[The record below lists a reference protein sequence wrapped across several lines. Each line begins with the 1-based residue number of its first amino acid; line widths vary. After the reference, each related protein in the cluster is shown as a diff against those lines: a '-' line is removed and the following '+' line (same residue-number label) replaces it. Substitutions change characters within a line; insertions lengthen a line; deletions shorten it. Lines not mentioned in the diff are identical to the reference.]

1 VRLDNSHANRLAG
14 GITTP
19 DGRSGAAAALADAF
33 SDLMTSTLNQ
43 TQPGFAR
50 LWREPRR
57 LWLWALFFIT
67 YGALD
72 RASALFL
79 PGVVALTPWD
89 LAGGLAFGFL
99 IVEGPGAA
107 WFVALADLATDF
119 LAPGQH
125 SSLLAMTL
133 AALVTGISYGLASAW
148 LRRLGAVRLADLRAL
163 VSLALAAALA
173 ALAHVSAD
181 LAALGRWSLFADRA
195 WAPAI
200 VSAWTGAFV
209 GILIVAPLF
218 ALPRSGPKPTAT
230 RDAVEAGLAGLVIVA
245 VMALSLSGAPGDRF
259 RYFYLLFLPQI
270 WIAVRFGVVGAVF
283 GNLIVQIGLVAF
295 FLGGLGPRD
304 AVFDYQFRFMA
315 LVATILFLG
324 CAVTERRVMEGA
336 LRERQEELAR
346 VARLSLAGEMAA
358 ALAHQLNQPLM
369 AAMAFTRSAQ
379 RLLRAEAGPQA
390 EGASQAMDEAVAQA
404 DRAAAIVRSLRDF
417 IGRSAPERAA
427 IAIEPLAREAAQLVG
442 PECVRR
448 GVRIALL
455 LDHGLPAALADAVQV
470 QQVLINLI
478 GNAVEALEHAP
489 RPRVIEVRA
498 RRLSELHLEV
508 EVRDSGPGVAPEIE
522 ARLFEPFATSKPRG
536 MGLGLAVCRGL
547 VEAQGGRLWLAE
559 NRPGA
564 CSFAFTLPIA
574 RGGPRP
580 KPAAT

>member
-1 VRLDNSHANRLAG
+1 VALDNSRANRPAG
-14 GITTP
+14 GITAA
-19 DGRSGAAAALADAF
+19 DGRNLAAVALADAL
-33 SDLMTSTLNQ
+33 SDLMTTTLQETHGNL
-43 TQPGFAR
+43 AR

-57 LWLWALFFIT
+57 LWLWVLFFIT
-67 YGALD
+67 YGLLD

-79 PGVVALTPWD
+79 PGVLVLTPWD

-99 IVEGPGAA
+99 LVEGPGAA
-107 WFVALADLATDF
+107 GLVALADLASDF

-125 SSLLAMTL
+125 SSLAAMTL
-133 AALVTGISYGLASAW
+133 AALVTGVSYGLASAW

-163 VSLALAAALA
+163 VSLAIAAALA

-181 LAALGRWSLFADRA
+181 MAALGRWSLFADRA

-218 ALPRSGPKPTAT
+218 VLPWSRLKPIAG
-230 RDAVEAGLAGLVIVA
+230 RDTVEAVLMGLAIVA
-245 VMALSLSGAPGDRF
+245 VMAITLPGASGDPFRF
-259 RYFYLLFLPQI
+259 FYLLFLPQI
-270 WIAVRFGVVGAVF
+270 WIAVRFGVMGAVL
-283 GNLIVQIGLVAF
+283 GNLIVQIGLVIF
-295 FLGGLGPRD
+295 FLAGLGSRD
-304 AVFDYQFRFMA
+304 MVFAYQFRFMA

-379 RLLRAEAGPQA
+379 RLLRADAGPEPEA
-390 EGASQAMDEAVAQA
+390 ACQAMDEAVVQS

-417 IGRSAPERAA
+417 IGRSTPARAA
-427 IAIEPLAREAAQLVG
+427 TAVEPLAREAAQILG
-442 PECVRR
+442 PECARR
-448 GVRIALL
+448 GIKISLM

-478 GNAVEALEHAP
+478 RNAVEALEDAP

-498 RRLSELHLEV
+498 RRLSEHHLEV
-508 EVRDSGPGVAPEIE
+508 EVRDSGPGLPADIE

-564 CSFAFTLPIA
+564 CSFRFILPIV
-574 RGGPRP
+574 RGRPRP
-580 KPAAT
+580 WPGAA